1 MISLRYYKKYKNRL
15 RFDIVIK
22 DWKNYNGRMLW
33 YSIKT
38 VEIEIFKHF
47 KIAWCREKL
56 IFQNFGVQIKKDYG
70 LV

>member
-1 MISLRYYKKYKNRL
+1 
-15 RFDIVIK
+15 
-22 DWKNYNGRMLW
+22 MLW

-56 IFQNFGVQIKKDYG
+56 IFQNFRVQVKKDYG